1 MTTEQEI
8 PTLVSPEMEESRG
21 VWGKDRVSYPVSPAD
36 IRKWAI
42 ASYWPEK
49 PPRIFWD
56 EDYAK
61 TTTWGGIIAP
71 TDFNPFAWPI
81 DRPPRVE
88 GGSRQP
94 GTRSMNGGQVETFGA
109 VMRPGDVITARS
121 RLKGWNE
128 RETKLGLTMFSETET
143 EWRNQNGKHV
153 KTRISTGM
161 RH

>member
-1 MTTEQEI
+1 
-8 PTLVSPEMEESRG
+8 
-21 VWGKDRVSYPVSPAD
+21 VSPAD

-153 KTRISTGM
+153 KTRISTGI
-161 RH
+161 HY